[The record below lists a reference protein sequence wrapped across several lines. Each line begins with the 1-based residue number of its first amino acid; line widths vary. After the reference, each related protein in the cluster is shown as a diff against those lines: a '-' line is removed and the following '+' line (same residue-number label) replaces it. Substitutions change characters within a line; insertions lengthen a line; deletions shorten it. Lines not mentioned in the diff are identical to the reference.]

1 MNLKGMKKT
10 GISTSKT
17 HYYDSKKELL

>member
-17 HYYDSKKELL
+17 HYYDSNKELL